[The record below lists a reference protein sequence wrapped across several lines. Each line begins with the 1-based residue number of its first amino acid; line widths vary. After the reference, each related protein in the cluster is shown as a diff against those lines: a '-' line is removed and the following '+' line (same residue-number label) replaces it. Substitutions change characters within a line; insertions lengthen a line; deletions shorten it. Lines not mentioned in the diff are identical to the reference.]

1 MACKSD
7 RHAVRR
13 LDADRIKRGDKVK
26 IKVIKRYYDIVL
38 KEIIEQGTVRDVEE
52 ERARH
57 LISEG
62 VAEEKKVN
70 LKKNGKD
77 E

>member
-1 MACKSD
+1 M
-7 RHAVRR
+7 
-13 LDADRIKRGDKVK
+13 K